1 MWTTFDPMDGGNHI
15 DPCPEAGLSVMA
27 CIMVC
32 IYLPPDL
39 PVEAGMLLA
48 LWGIQSTDTGHV
60 TCFGQWH
67 GSRHDL
73 HYV

>member
-15 DPCPEAGLSVMA
+15 DPCPEVGLSVMA

-39 PVEAGMLLA
+39 PVEAG
-48 LWGIQSTDTGHV
+48 I
-60 TCFGQWH
+60 
-67 GSRHDL
+67 L
-73 HYV
+73 HYGVFNPLTLDM